1 MSQPLLRHFGPR
13 QNLRGRHFHNLT
25 KRIAVAGPVAPAER
39 VLASDDL
46 APLVWAHFQQ
56 PKYTPQERN
65 EIINYMLINSTCW
78 RTAAHLLWGN
88 LEDILKLLDLLD
100 LHKWEHPKI
109 NRQLRGQAYLN
120 YITAWGP
127 LIRGS
132 QQFERFVLY
141 SEAVLSVNISS
152 VTVVPGV
159 FALISSWFVD
169 STMSPFPSLRQLDWS
184 EATADNDDMLHLLA
198 PSLRALVIRTFDF
211 PDAHDSTEVFQQ
223 WLSRVCVK
231 VATVCP
237 EIKSLGLEAA
247 TKLTLPPAT
256 LRYFRSLDRLD
267 VVRVNIDTG
276 EHYPAPQ
283 SISCLT
289 ELRLRAFEGSSA
301 LFECLE
307 QICPFMI
314 NLRIIELQSWSHRYY
329 PDGPDFIHHIEA
341 LRDMPQLEVVLL
353 HFVNHEFRFN
363 DHHLLTL
370 VMSWPRLRQLA
381 LTFQIEP
388 KTPVPTIQ
396 TLGRVA
402 TVCPELRA
410 ISLPRLMGIPACDK
424 TPLSIIAPHNHPLN
438 EIRIQHLDGDD
449 SVRRGAEISNVLSA
463 AFPKLLAYYV
473 DKGFQESQNAVL
485 SPFLLRA
492 RVTFLDTMN
501 QQAPY
506 LYC

>member
-1 MSQPLLRHFGPR
+1 MSTSTYF
-13 QNLRGRHFHNLT
+13 
-25 KRIAVAGPVAPAER
+25 
-39 VLASDDL
+39 AS
-46 APLVWAHFQQ
+46 
-56 PKYTPQERN
+56 
-65 EIINYMLINSTCW
+65 
-78 RTAAHLLWGN
+78 
-88 LEDILKLLDLLD
+88 
-100 LHKWEHPKI
+100 
-109 NRQLRGQAYLN
+109 
-120 YITAWGP
+120 YIYADRW
-127 LIRGS
+127 
-132 QQFERFVLY
+132 
-141 SEAVLSVNISS
+141 IS
-152 VTVVPGV
+152 
-159 FALISSWFVD
+159 A
-169 STMSPFPSLRQLDWS
+169 
-184 EATADNDDMLHLLA
+184 
-198 PSLRALVIRTFDF
+198 
-211 PDAHDSTEVFQQ
+211 
-223 WLSRVCVK
+223 
-231 VATVCP
+231 
-237 EIKSLGLEAA
+237 
-247 TKLTLPPAT
+247 
-256 LRYFRSLDRLD
+256 
-267 VVRVNIDTG
+267 G

-473 DKGFQESQNAVL
+473 DKGLVQRSIWFASHLYSSFLRSRFQESQNAVL
-485 SPFLLRA
+485 SPFLLRKSSWL
-492 RVTFLDTMN
+492 TFVHRL
-501 QQAPY
+501 QS
-506 LYC
+506 